1 MILKSIWYLITKY
14 KLLFSFDKANFS
26 RKLKMPASKKDLKKA
41 QQKANIKDG
50 IGDAKGRIPSR
61 TKVLYHRE
69 KELNV
74 IKTFFF

>member
-1 MILKSIWYLITKY
+1 
-14 KLLFSFDKANFS
+14 
-26 RKLKMPASKKDLKKA
+26 MPASKKDLKKQ
-41 QQKANIKDG
+41 QQKQNVEKG

-74 IKTFFF
+74 IKTFFFF